1 MSKKRILIYF
11 ICLLLF
17 VALII
22 VKQKQVRSSRNRP
35 IISTFSEWQQNG
47 KPVFVKRVLL
57 KNVSLFEKLTLRP
70 VGNEVFEGYVS
81 KATQEKLAIGQDIY
95 AESDSNNIIG
105 SISEISKNISLDT
118 GMFYVKAVFK
128 KSVDVSNWL
137 VVYVHINTLFNV
149 ICVPNTIIVQED
161 NQHVL
166 WIVTDGYARKRT
178 VAIKRHDGYG
188 AVIAEGLEAGDYVV
202 TRGFTQLS
210 DNDKVNILDNTD
222 FKEIRSD

>member
-1 MSKKRILIYF
+1 VSKKRILIYF

-95 AESDSNNIIG
+95 AESGSNNIIG

-128 KSVDVSNWL
+128 KTTDVINWL
-137 VVYVHINTLFNV
+137 VVYVHIDTLLNV
-149 ICVPNTIIVQED
+149 ICVPNTIIEQEYD
-161 NQHVL
+161 RYIL
-166 WIVTDGYARKRT
+166 WVVADGYAHKRT
-178 VAIKRHDGYG
+178 VVIKRRDGYG

-202 TRGFTQLS
+202 MRGFTQLS
-210 DNDKVNILDNTD
+210 DNDKVNILDNAD